1 LAGERAAISAS
12 AEGNEVVILSLVPPR
27 RSHSCAAQGGM
38 QAALGNCAKGEGD
51 SEELHWLDTV
61 KGSDWGC
68 DQEVARIFADTAPV
82 AMREMAH
89 HGVPWTRVKGGPA
102 EYFIKGEK
110 VTIEEPHEKE
120 GLIMHR
126 DFGGVSRWRTC
137 YTADGTGHTV
147 LYTMDNM
154 VMELGITVHDRMEA
168 ISLIHEGGKCYGAVV
183 RCLRTG
189 ELKSYLAK
197 ATVIATGGFGRIY
210 KYSTNAIINQGTGQS
225 ISLDTGLVPLGNM
238 EAVQFHPTGIV
249 PTDILV
255 TEGCRGDGG
264 FLLDIDEYRFMPDYE
279 PDKQELAS
287 RDVVSRRMIEH
298 MHKGK
303 GVPSPDGEHLWL
315 DLRHLGENHLRTKL
329 REVYDICM
337 YFLGV
342 NPIKELVPVRPT
354 QHYSMGG
361 IRVNKD
367 GHAYSLNGLW
377 SVGESSCWDL
387 HGMNRLGGNSLAE
400 TVVAGMFCGQL
411 MGQWANK
418 QSLELNS
425 GLATEAIAEQQ
436 LRIEKLINGCAGEVN
451 ENVNNLLNEAQETLQ
466 EKVGIFR
473 KGDELEEAVV
483 RLREFYKRSQNLKL
497 SSSSKGANPEMA
509 LALRLPGM
517 IKLGLCVAKGA
528 LLRTES
534 RGGHSRE
541 DYPER
546 NDRDWLKRSL
556 ARWPVGAEEP
566 EISYEPVGLLES
578 PPGQR
583 GYGGAENIPME
594 ESVSE
599 YNDQVKDKWI
609 KEGWQDTA
617 NPLGS
622 GLKEMVEY
630 ASTKES

>member
-1 LAGERAAISAS
+1 
-12 AEGNEVVILSLVPPR
+12 
-27 RSHSCAAQGGM
+27 M
-38 QAALGNCAKGEGD
+38 
-51 SEELHWLDTV
+51 
-61 KGSDWGC
+61 
-68 DQEVARIFADTAPV
+68 
-82 AMREMAH
+82 
-89 HGVPWTRVKGGPA
+89 
-102 EYFIKGEK
+102 
-110 VTIEEPHEKE
+110 
-120 GLIMHR
+120 
-126 DFGGVSRWRTC
+126 
-137 YTADGTGHTV
+137 
-147 LYTMDNM
+147 
-154 VMELGITVHDRMEA
+154 
-168 ISLIHEGGKCYGAVV
+168 
-183 RCLRTG
+183 
-189 ELKSYLAK
+189 
-197 ATVIATGGFGRIY
+197 
-210 KYSTNAIINQGTGQS
+210 
-225 ISLDTGLVPLGNM
+225 
-238 EAVQFHPTGIV
+238 
-249 PTDILV
+249 
-255 TEGCRGDGG
+255 
-264 FLLDIDEYRFMPDYE
+264 
-279 PDKQELAS
+279 
-287 RDVVSRRMIEH
+287 
-298 MHKGK
+298 
-303 GVPSPDGEHLWL
+303 
-315 DLRHLGENHLRTKL
+315 
-329 REVYDICM
+329 
-337 YFLGV
+337 
-342 NPIKELVPVRPT
+342 
-354 QHYSMGG
+354 
-361 IRVNKD
+361 
-367 GHAYSLNGLW
+367 
-377 SVGESSCWDL
+377 
-387 HGMNRLGGNSLAE
+387 
-400 TVVAGMFCGQL
+400 
-411 MGQWANK
+411 
-418 QSLELNS
+418 
-425 GLATEAIAEQQ
+425 
-436 LRIEKLINGCAGEVN
+436 INGCAGEVN

-483 RLREFYKRSQNLKL
+483 RLRELYKRSHNLKL